1 MQKFS
6 LLISHLG
13 ASPGSRRANQP
24 SKTTANAVRLNGVF
38 GIVFLLFFLPFS
50 VVLAQKLDLPPSHD
64 ALRFESYFLDR
75 ALRLE
80 MLQVGDSREFVTT
93 LQSLADESCWPE
105 CPDHLITPFPYGKF
119 MVRVHDAASG
129 QLIFTRGFDTL
140 FAEYATTMPA
150 LSGIKKAFQT
160 TIRIPMPK
168 AAIRLSIEHRQRDN
182 SYRSILSEHLDPT
195 DTRIRR
201 ESPFKLDE
209 VIDIQN
215 SGAAHECVDIVFLSE
230 GYTAS
235 QKSEFKEDTIRMS
248 EYLFNVEPYKKN
260 RNRFNVKGVF
270 RPSEESGTDD
280 PNKAVFRNTTLNS
293 SFNTLDI
300 DRYLLLTDNHRMH
313 QMAARVPYDTIVVL
327 VNTTTYG
334 GGSICLDYC
343 VCSSDSMLSEMV
355 FVHEL
360 GHGLAYLADEYV
372 GNVSYNDIY
381 PENIEPVE
389 PNITRQLDP
398 TLIKWKS
405 RLSQGVKLPTH
416 ANSSDEKNDI
426 VGAFEG
432 AGYLSQGMYRSQ
444 QSCLMGS
451 TNPKEA
457 FCAACEDAISQTID
471 FYSTKPVK

>member
-1 MQKFS
+1 MNEHTIHRSNPIMTSSWTSRLIGSS
-6 LLISHLG
+6 LFHGFAGL
-13 ASPGSRRANQP
+13 
-24 SKTTANAVRLNGVF
+24 
-38 GIVFLLFFLPFS
+38 FLSSFTLAWA
-50 VVLAQKLDLPPSHD
+50 VLAQTSVTQAIGD
-64 ALRFESYFLDR
+64 AVRFENYFLDR

-80 MLQVGDSREFVTT
+80 MLQVGDSREFVTMV
-93 LQSLADESCWPE
+93 QSYAEEPCWPE

-129 QLIFTRGFDTL
+129 QLLFTRGFDSL
-140 FAEYATTMPA
+140 FAEYATTKPA
-150 LSGIKKAFQT
+150 MEGIQKGFET

-168 AAIRLSIEHRQRDN
+168 AAIKLSIDHRQRDN
-182 SYRSILSEHLDPT
+182 SYRTVLSQHLDPS

-201 ESPFKLDE
+201 ESTSNGDE
-209 VIDIQN
+209 VIQILK
-215 SGAAHECVDIVFLSE
+215 SGAPQECVDIVFLAE

-235 QKSEFKEDTIRMS
+235 QKGEFEQDVTRMT
-248 EYLFNVEPYKKN
+248 EHLFRVEPYQTN
-260 RNRFNVKGVF
+260 RDRFNVAGVF
-270 RPSEESGTDD
+270 RPSEDSGTDN
-280 PNKAVFRNTTLNS
+280 PNKGEFRNTTLNS

-300 DRYLLLTDNHRMH
+300 DRYLLVEDNHRMH
-313 QMAARVPYDTIVVL
+313 QMAARVPYDAIVVL

-343 VCSSDSMLSEMV
+343 ACSSNSVLSEMV

-405 RLSQGVKLPTH
+405 RLSPGIQLPTQIGTAD
-416 ANSSDEKNDI
+416 ANRRA

-432 AGYLSQGMYRSQ
+432 AGYLSHGLYRSQ
-444 QSCLMGS
+444 PYCLMGS
-451 TNPKEA
+451 TDPKEH
-457 FCAACEDAISQTID
+457 FCVACQDAISSTID
-471 FYSTKPVK
+471 FYSPKPKAPKSKE